1 MSAIGRKDPATA
13 PRVGALRW
21 LVPALLIVVW
31 LGLGGWLGAIGGK
44 LGEVAESGAATYL
57 PRNAEATE
65 VTRLNKRFGEPETL
79 PALVVYARDGGLTDA
94 DRDAIGR
101 QLDAVQRELGGALA
115 GAPVGPVISDDGNAA
130 EVIVP
135 FAGTDENEITPY
147 VSKLRALLSGE
158 DGMTVH
164 VTGPAGVQADL
175 KDALGA
181 IDLMLLLVTSALILA
196 ILIVVYRSPLLPF
209 LVLTV
214 AGMALGVAQGVIYLL
229 ATRDVLS
236 LGAEVQGI
244 LNVLV
249 LGAATDYALL
259 LVSRYREE
267 LRRHADRFDAMRV
280 AWRRS
285 LGPILASGGTVALGL
300 LCLLVSDLSLNR
312 DLGPAGA
319 IGIGCAMLAMLTLMP
334 LILVLL
340 GRVAFWPRRPAH
352 NSPQAEL
359 TGAWSRV
366 ARSVDRRPRLIW
378 IGTTVVL
385 GILALGL
392 VRLDAD
398 GIPQN
403 EMIIGEKVESV
414 LGQEELTRHFPA
426 GSGSPVIV
434 VADAGKLA
442 DVAAA
447 AERVEG
453 VAAVAPY
460 TGGPAAAPAP
470 GAPPP
475 APLVVDGLAR
485 ADVTLEYAPDSKQAL
500 DTLERLRDALAAV
513 PDADAKAGGYT
524 AVLVDFNDAATKDRK
539 VIPLLLLVVCL
550 VVALLLRSVVA
561 SVLLLATV
569 VLSYLAAIGVS
580 AVVFRDVFGFSA
592 VDSTFPLHAFVF
604 LVALGID
611 YNIFL
616 MSRVREETVGVGTR
630 RGMVTGLAVTG
641 GVITSAG
648 VVLAATFAA
657 LAVIPLVLLVELA
670 FTVAF
675 GVLLDTF
682 VVRSLLVPALTI
694 DVGRWM
700 WWPGRLARLP
710 QPGGGEPAPPPPP
723 ADDDLVT
730 ATAGAAGAGEH
741 RGADS

>member
-1 MSAIGRKDPATA
+1 MSVIGTKDPVKAR
-13 PRVGALRW
+13 RVGPLRW
-21 LVPALLIVVW
+21 LIPALLIVVW
-31 LGLGGWLGAIGGK
+31 LGVGGWLGAVGGK

-79 PALVVYARDGGLTDA
+79 PALVVYSRDGGLTEA

-101 QLDAVQRELGGALA
+101 QLDAVKRELGGALA

-147 VSKLRALLSGE
+147 VPKLRALLSGE

-181 IDLMLLLVTSALILA
+181 IDMMLLLVTSALILA
-196 ILIVVYRSPLLPF
+196 ILIVVYRSPLLPL

-214 AGMALGVAQGVIYLL
+214 AGMALGVAQGIIYLL
-229 ATRDVLS
+229 ATWGVLS

-259 LVSRYREE
+259 LVARYREE

-280 AWRRS
+280 AWRNS

-340 GRVAFWPRRPAH
+340 GRVAFWPRRPTH

-378 IGTTVVL
+378 IGTTIVL

-403 EMIIGEKVESV
+403 EMIIGDKVESV

-434 VADAGKLA
+434 VADAGALA

-447 AERVEG
+447 AEKVQG
-453 VAAVAPY
+453 VAAVTPY
-460 TGGPAAAPAP
+460 TGGPAAEPAPDAPA
-470 GAPPP
+470 

-485 ADVTLEYAPDSKQAL
+485 ADVTLDYAPDSKQAL

-550 VVALLLRSVVA
+550 VVALLLRSLVA

-580 AVVFRDVFGFSA
+580 AVVFRDVLGFSA

-630 RGMVTGLAVTG
+630 RGMITGLAVTG

-700 WWPGRLARLP
+700 WWPGRLARLS
-710 QPGGGEPAPPPPP
+710 QSGAGEPAPPPPP
-723 ADDDLVT
+723 ADDDLVA
-730 ATAGAAGAGEH
+730 ATAGPAGAGEH